1 MLTGDLS
8 DFSLREVVQF
18 LGAAGKSG
26 LLRLRH
32 GTSDSGIL
40 IRDGAVCVA
49 LADADAAAGLAAR
62 TVRAGLADV
71 DLLHKVA
78 EDHRGAG
85 GFAIAGALGRA
96 IEDHAAV
103 LEVYAEHTRETVG
116 WLGGHAD
123 AAFVFERSPHVHDW
137 PFDPFEQD
145 ALFADVDRRSA
156 EWTALRK
163 TFGDLSG
170 VVGFVPEP
178 ATSAQF
184 DVAKDLWSVIAL
196 IDGSR
201 TVRHIVELSGEG
213 HLETCRQLRVL
224 IDAGLV
230 ELSSS
235 NEGTALGALQRSLDA
250 LRSTASGWMHSS
262 EPAGQHGLRVGVP
275 RVLDDPPASADVPDP
290 DADLDAVPVPAEAAD
305 ITSDVPRDAEAPDA
319 NRGLLRRLIGDE
331 GGDGQ

>member
-18 LGAAGKSG
+18 LGAASKSG

-32 GTSDSGIL
+32 GESDSGIL

-62 TVRAGLADV
+62 TVRAGLVDV
-71 DLLHKVA
+71 DLLRKVA

-96 IEDHAAV
+96 IDDQAAA
-103 LEVYAEHTRETVG
+103 LAVYAEHTRETVG

-123 AAFVFERSPHVHDW
+123 AAFVFERSPQVHDW
-137 PFDPFEQD
+137 PFDALEQE

-170 VVGFVPEP
+170 VVGLVPEP

-184 DVAKDLWSVIAL
+184 DVTRDHWHVIAL

-213 HLETCRQLRVL
+213 HLETCRQLSVL

-235 NEGTALGALQRSLDA
+235 NDGTALGALQRCLDA
-250 LRSTASGWMHSS
+250 LRSTASGWMHGG
-262 EPAGQHGLRVGVP
+262 EPGGPHGLRVAAP
-275 RVLDDPPASADVPDP
+275 RALDAPPASADVPEP
-290 DADLDAVPVPAEAAD
+290 DADLDALPLPVEAAD
-305 ITSDVPRDAEAPDA
+305 VPHDEPRNAEAPDA
-319 NRGLLRRLIGDE
+319 NRGLLRRLIGDNA
-331 GGDGQ
+331 GDGQ